1 MVHGLAA
8 QLGGALEIDSKPGVG
23 TRIDL
28 FLPISQ
34 GSTTEVEVLGPV
46 ANDHRKRGRALVV
59 DDEEFVRMAT
69 CNMLEELGYDTL
81 EAGTGREAEM
91 FLRNGEAIDIVV
103 TDHLMPGMTGAELA
117 HTIRASWPRLPVLLI
132 SGYADAEGIAA
143 DLPRLAKPF
152 RQAELGQRLAELAR
166 IDATAA

>member
-1 MVHGLAA
+1 LNKVT
-8 QLGGALEIDSKPGVG
+8 D
-23 TRIDL
+23 
-28 FLPISQ
+28 
-34 GSTTEVEVLGPV
+34 VEVLGAV

-69 CNMLEELGYDTL
+69 CNMLEELGYDTV

-91 FLRNGEAIDIVV
+91 FLRTGEAIDIVV

-117 HTIRASWPRLPVLLI
+117 RTIRATWPRLPVLLV

-152 RQAELGQRLAELAR
+152 RQAELGQRLAEMAR
-166 IDATAA
+166 TDASAA